1 MKKYEL
7 LLTLPGT
14 LDDNEVK
21 EELNKITEV
30 LKGFVEDPQ
39 TKHLGKIRLA
49 YPIKQIRYGYY
60 YTIVFEAE
68 PKQIPQITKKL
79 GLNKLPLRAIINVYN
94 PDAKDLQLTMNSQTN
109 TKTVI
114 KEKVSLED
122 VMSDVVEE
130 KKEEPKKEEVVAKKD
145 DKPIDLNDIDKKLDE
160 ILDSTELVSDI

>member
-14 LDDNEVK
+14 LDENEVK
-21 EELNKITEV
+21 EELAKVTEV
-30 LKGFVEDPQ
+30 LTGFVEDPQ

-68 PKQIPQITKKL
+68 PKQIPQITQKL

-94 PDAKDLQLTMNSQTN
+94 PDAKNIQLVMSSPQI

-114 KEKVSLED
+114 KEKVSLKD
-122 VMSDVVEE
+122 VMADVVEKKTE
-130 KKEEPKKEEVVAKKD
+130 PKEETKEEVVVKKD
-145 DKPIDLNDIDKKLDE
+145 DKKVDLNDIDKKLDE
-160 ILDSTELVSDI
+160 ILDSTEMI

>member
-21 EELNKITEV
+21 IELNTITEV
-30 LKGFVEDPQ
+30 LKGFVEDLQ

-68 PKQIPQITKKL
+68 PRQIPEITKKL
-79 GLNKLPLRAIINVYN
+79 GLNKLPLRAIINIYN
-94 PDAKDLQLTMNSQTN
+94 PDAKDLELAINNQQAAQT
-109 TKTVI
+109 VV

-122 VMSDVVEE
+122 VMADVVE
-130 KKEEPKKEEVVAKKD
+130 KKEEETVVDKKEEKKD
-145 DKPIDLNDIDKKLDE
+145 EKPIDLNDIDKKLDE
-160 ILDSTELVSDI
+160 ILDSTGLASDI